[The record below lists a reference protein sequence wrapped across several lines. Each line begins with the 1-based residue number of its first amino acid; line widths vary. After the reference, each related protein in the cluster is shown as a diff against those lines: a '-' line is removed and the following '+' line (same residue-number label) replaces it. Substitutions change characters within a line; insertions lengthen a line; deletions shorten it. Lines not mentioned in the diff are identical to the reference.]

1 MPCDP
6 SSNLGGVAKGK
17 IKKMDWA
24 LVFSTLA
31 GGGIMSGIIELGI
44 HIRNRKADKVKAE
57 AEAAQASSN
66 AEVSDVEAQKAKI
79 DLGEMFLG
87 KAQEWFTQIEQMQK
101 TGYET
106 NAANQ
111 KKMMQTLERLDERTE
126 NVEITLA
133 DVVKYLNGDYQQWLA
148 NNKKKTNRYGQN

>member
-1 MPCDP
+1 MDWL
-6 SSNLGGVAKGK
+6 SIIQMAFGGGV
-17 IKKMDWA
+17 
-24 LVFSTLA
+24 VA
-31 GGGIMSGIIELGI
+31 GIVEVCAA
-44 HIRNRKADKVKAE
+44 IRHRKADKVKAD

-87 KAQEWFTQIEQMQK
+87 KAQEWFSQIEQMQK
-101 TGYET
+101 KGNEA

-111 KKMMQTLERLDERTE
+111 EKMMQRLERIDERTE
-126 NVEITLA
+126 NVELSLA

-148 NNKKKTNRYGQN
+148 NHQKTTNRYGQN

>member
-1 MPCDP
+1 
-6 SSNLGGVAKGK
+6 
-17 IKKMDWA
+17 MDWA